1 MANEPQGAVQRLWP
15 VAVVL
20 ALPLIGLGVLLAR
33 PELDHQWEHQP
44 SHFWLV
50 LAAAAVS
57 VAMAYVTHVAAGRYH
72 DARLVLVS
80 LGFLASAGFLGLHA
94 LATPGV
100 LLADPNVGFAIATP
114 VGLIIASVFAGASAT
129 PLAGPRAMAVHRS
142 RTALLTGL
150 VVVMVIWAIASI
162 AQLPP
167 LDGPPPPRE
176 GAALLDVLSVMAI
189 GLYVFASWRL
199 FQLYRQRGGAVILSL
214 AIAQVLF
221 AEALVAVLVSR
232 NWHLSWWEWHLL
244 LLAGFAT
251 IGLAAQKEYQ
261 RRGSLTGTF
270 GGLYL
275 EATLARVD
283 RWYASA
289 VAAVGSAQGQ
299 AASTDR
305 VLDQL
310 RREGASDEEIALLQ
324 QTAQEVRRL
333 DAVFR
338 PYLPAV
344 LRDRIRGRA
353 GDAPPPAS
361 AEREI
366 TAMFAD
372 LAGFT
377 PFSESHPPRD
387 VVEMLNTYWEAIVPL
402 IDEAGGT
409 IEHFAGDGV
418 LTLFNV
424 AGDQP
429 DHARRAARAATAII
443 HAARDVGSAH
453 PGWPT
458 FRVGMNSGTAVVG
471 VIGTDARRSFAA
483 IGDPV
488 NTAARLMSAGA
499 PGDITVGRR
508 TWDLIADAS
517 AGISL
522 GAIQVKGKRDPVE
535 AWRLT
540 VP

>member
-1 MANEPQGAVQRLWP
+1 M
-15 VAVVL
+15 
-20 ALPLIGLGVLLAR
+20 
-33 PELDHQWEHQP
+33 
-44 SHFWLV
+44 
-50 LAAAAVS
+50 
-57 VAMAYVTHVAAGRYH
+57 
-72 DARLVLVS
+72 
-80 LGFLASAGFLGLHA
+80 ASAGFLGLHA

-100 LLADPNVGFAIATP
+100 LLAESNVGFAIATP
-114 VGLIIASVFAGASAT
+114 VGLIIASGFAAASAT
-129 PLAGPRAMAVHRS
+129 PLAGPRAMVVHRW
-142 RTALLTGL
+142 RTPLLIGL
-150 VVVMVIWAIASI
+150 IGLMVTWAIVSI

-176 GAALLDVLSVMAI
+176 GAVVLDVLAFVAI
-189 GLYVFASWRL
+189 GLYAFASWRL
-199 FQLYRQRGGAVILSL
+199 FRLYRERGGPVILSVAVAL
-214 AIAQVLF
+214 VLL

-232 NWHLSWWEWHLL
+232 NWHLSWWEWHVLML
-244 LLAGFAT
+244 VAFAI
-251 IGLAAQKEYQ
+251 IGLAARREYQ
-261 RRGSLTGTF
+261 RRGSLGGAF

-289 VAAVGSAQGQ
+289 VAAVGAADAQGQ
-299 AASTDR
+299 STQR

-310 RREGASDEEIALLQ
+310 RREGASDDEIALLQ
-324 QTAQEVRRL
+324 QTAREVRRL

-361 AEREI
+361 AEREV

-377 PFSESHPPRD
+377 PFSETHAPRE
-387 VVEMLNTYWEAIVPL
+387 VVDMLNTYWAAIVPA
-402 IDEAGGT
+402 IDAAGGT

-429 DHARRAARAATAII
+429 DHARRAARAATAIVR
-443 HAARDVGSAH
+443 AARDVAGTH

-458 FRVGMNSGTAVVG
+458 FRLGINSGTAVVG

-488 NTAARLMSAGA
+488 NTAARLMAAGA
-499 PGDITVGRR
+499 PDDVIVGRA
-508 TWDLIADAS
+508 TWEMLGDPN
-517 AGISL
+517 AGVSL
-522 GAIQVKGKRDPVE
+522 GAIQVKGKRDAVE
-535 AWRLT
+535 AWRLH
-540 VP
+540 VADGPPPAG